1 MGMAGARLSCL
12 FAGTRK
18 SRRLKRAGSWVS
30 PRRLTA
36 CCEKEIKT
44 RFTPKPSFFLDS
56 FVYCIL
62 WAHHSEFSS
71 VKILL
76 FSYSNNLKGP
86 GFFSCG
92 SYIPLYII
100 SMFQKFD
107 CQLHVG
113 KNKQGV
119 TVTKLFLKLK
129 YIFMC
134 IWLFIAE
141 STFYR

>member
-1 MGMAGARLSCL
+1 MLGLIL

-18 SRRLKRAGSWVS
+18 PELFERAGPWVS
-30 PRRLTA
+30 PRHSTA

-62 WAHHSEFSS
+62 WAHHSKVPS

-86 GFFSCG
+86 GFFSRG

-113 KNKQGV
+113 KKQARC
-119 TVTKLFLKLK
+119 
-129 YIFMC
+129 YC
-134 IWLFIAE
+134 N
-141 STFYR
+141 